1 MSEDNGNRFKL
12 LMRNIRDGESKK
24 FMFLRFAFVGG
35 INTIHN
41 YIWYALFLLISMPYM
56 ISFTLAFIISMIGSF
71 FLNCY
76 FTFKTK
82 PTLSKFIKFP
92 LTTLAN
98 YCISTVTLYIL
109 VKILDIQPFI
119 AGPLASILP
128 IPITFLMTKLLLK
141 EEGIKL
147 KKITGKRIAY
157 GIFIAIVFLGIAILS
172 HRSYIFDQMVFVNNG
187 TDSMDQF
194 MYFIPFIENVISRGD
209 IMWSWTYGLGGDVL
223 SEFSYYYTT
232 SPFFYILY
240 FIRNI
245 FNIDLS
251 YSRTI
256 DLKLC
261 LSIFKQVSIMTFM
274 YGLLRYEGRKW
285 YTSLIGAITYG
296 VSIIFIRNGISF
308 DYMTDAMV
316 WLPLTILGYKIWQRT
331 RKNFVLILGITLT
344 VLNNF
349 YFAYMS
355 LIFYCIYAIV
365 FTCGEGNSTKEKV
378 LSYFKKGLQ
387 YGMKIILSI
396 GIATV
401 LFMPAIIAFMGA
413 DRFQATYN
421 VPQLFSRVFY
431 KCIFDN
437 IFLYNNIVG
446 IPLIGLLLF
455 TLSIKGASLE
465 TKKKTILTLIFLL
478 LFMIPMAYSMFNG
491 FSYISDRWIYIFIFV
506 LSYSIPN
513 WMEEIN
519 TDKKREFV
527 IILSLI
533 FLILIMMYTKKSR
546 VGSKLQV
553 MELRIL
559 LTGMVSIV
567 LIYIKDLF
575 KSKYV
580 HRFIEVLIIVCVL
593 IGSLGNAMG
602 YMDKTYTKDY
612 DVMPE
617 KLYNRGM
624 DNNLERKILD
634 QTIPKTNEFYRT
646 IYEISNKENSPMN
659 YMNYGASAYN
669 SLINKNVH
677 KWMKVDYN
685 VVQEHVSPSRF
696 ANFNNRLFLESAFG
710 VRYKLEYDNK
720 QIPYGYKMKSVNDK
734 YILCENNNTV
744 GFDLWYDSYENID
757 KLEYLN
763 YAQRDAVLLNT
774 ALVDKEIQ
782 GVKKSELQFDTI
794 NKLEVNFNNAKLSNV
809 KYEDGKLY
817 VKESGEIILPIDNK
831 YNNVDGEIL
840 FTINIRPENGE
851 RFDITVNDRISK
863 KEPESGQWT
872 YPLNEFTF
880 KLNGNAESI
889 TMELTP
895 GTYTIDKMEL
905 WHSSYEKYNQ
915 WVDARNKYNIESL
928 VVDGPHVSGNISN
941 NEKGILALSI
951 PYKNGWTAKV
961 DGKKVNLLK
970 VNGIFTGI
978 ELDEGYHSLELRYI
992 TPGLILGGLISICS
1006 LIVCLVWYI
1015 IGKRNLKN
1023 EFKSRI

>member
-1 MSEDNGNRFKL
+1 MSEDNRNRFKL

-109 VKILDIQPFI
+109 VKILNIQPFI

-141 EEGIKL
+141 EEGVKL

-157 GIFIAIVFLGIAILS
+157 GIFIAIVFLGIAILN
-172 HRSYIFDQMVFVNNG
+172 HGSYLFKNRGFVLANR
-187 TDSMDQF
+187 DSMTQF
-194 MYFIPFIENVISRGD
+194 MYFVPFIENAIDKGD
-209 IMWSWTYGLGGDVL
+209 ILWSWTYGLGGDVL
-223 SEFSYYYTT
+223 GEFTYYYTS

-240 FIRNI
+240 FIKK
-245 FNIDLS
+245 FMAESWSYLS
-251 YSRTI
+251 TI
-256 DLKLC
+256 NFRLYM
-261 LSIFKQVSIMTFM
+261 SIFKEFTTMILM
-274 YGLLRYEGRKW
+274 YNLLRYENKKK
-285 YTSLIGAITYG
+285 YTSFIGAITYG
-296 VSIIFIRNGISF
+296 VSMTFIRNAIAF

-316 WLPLTILGYKIWQRT
+316 WLPLTIWGYKVWEKSK
-331 RKNFVLILGITLT
+331 KNFLLILGIALT
-344 VLNNF
+344 VLSNF
-349 YFAYMS
+349 YFGYMS

-365 FTCGEGNSTKEKV
+365 FTNGDGKSVIDKIK
-378 LSYFKKGLQ
+378 SYFKKGFQ
-387 YGMKIILSI
+387 FGAKITLSI
-396 GIATV
+396 GIAAV
-401 LFMPAIIAFMGA
+401 LFIPAVIAFMSA
-413 DRFQATYN
+413 DRFQ
-421 VPQLFSRVFY
+421 VFY
-431 KCIFDN
+431 EIPKLFDIGFYTGVFEK
-437 IFLYNNIVG
+437 IFLYESIIG
-446 IPLIGLLLF
+446 MPLIALLVF
-455 TLSIKGASLE
+455 TVPIRKANDE
-465 TKKKTILTLIFLL
+465 TKRKTLLAFVFIIF
-478 LFMIPMAYSMFNG
+478 FMIPKAYSMFNG
-491 FSYISDRWIYIFIFV
+491 FSYMADRWLYIFNFV
-506 LSYSIPN
+506 IAYAIPN
-513 WMEEIN
+513 WIEEAALYKTKGIIKVLLIGLFTVIMIYTKN
-519 TDKKREFV
+519 ERGVGYVAIVDI
-527 IILSLI
+527 IILFSG
-533 FLILIMMYTKKSR
+533 IM
-546 VGSKLQV
+546 
-553 MELRIL
+553 
-559 LTGMVSIV
+559 SIV
-567 LIYIKDLF
+567 LLYIKNNFNNLNEIIQATC
-575 KSKYV
+575 S
-580 HRFIEVLIIVCVL
+580 FIIIICILIA
-593 IGSLGNAMG
+593 SMGNSQV
-602 YMDKTYTKDY
+602 YLSRINKDTYF
-612 DVMPE
+612 VNE
-617 KLYNRGM
+617 KFLSDRGM

-646 IYEISNKENSPMN
+646 IYEIIDKENSPMN
-659 YMNYGASAYN
+659 YMNYGTSAYN

-710 VRYKLEYDNK
+710 VRYKLEYDSK

-734 YILCENNNTV
+734 YTLYENNNTV

-757 KLEYLN
+757 KLEYFN

-774 ALVDKEIQ
+774 ALVGKEIQ
-782 GVKKSELQFDTI
+782 GIKKSELQFDTI
-794 NKLEVNFNNAKLSNV
+794 NKLEINFNNVKLSNV

-817 VKESGEIILPIDNK
+817 VNESGNIIFPIDNK
-831 YNNVDGEIL
+831 GRDIDGEIL

-851 RFDITVNDRISK
+851 RFAITVNDIISR

-880 KLNGNAESI
+880 KLNGNTESI

-915 WVDARNKYNIESL
+915 WVDARNKYNIEGL

-951 PYKNGWTAKV
+951 PYKNGWTAKL

-992 TPGLILGGLISICS
+992 TPGLRLGGLISVCS
-1006 LIVCLVWYI
+1006 LIICLAWYI
-1015 IGKRNLKN
+1015 IGKRNLK
-1023 EFKSRI
+1023 KLI